1 MTKTRWLPLLPQQ
14 THGSDSPG
22 LQPGHQHLYRPSLAL
37 RKRAGSPPNS
47 SHGTSPMTHRLSG
60 SKLQEARPE
69 TQGERDQ
76 TALGRRSLE
85 ETGHK
90 GFPSGEPWTWHRRR
104 VKGNKAMEYLGGMRP
119 QKTFCKLGPKGP
131 ERGSDWLKVTEL
143 VSGLVGT
150 RVRSPEYWH
159 ILLPLPNPS
168 LGVLGSWGDEKTH
181 TFLKARK
188 LFKNIN

>member
-104 VKGNKAMEYLGGMRP
+104 VKGNKGGMRP